1 MKSTAERPPAELGH
15 SMKPRQ
21 LTMMG
26 LGSAIGAGLF
36 LGSGA
41 GVQSAGPAV
50 LLSYL
55 VAGTLIILVM
65 WALGEMAAANPN
77 SGAFSVYAEK
87 AMGKT
92 AGATVGWLWWL
103 QLVVV
108 IAAEALGAAGL
119 LFSVWPAI
127 PVWALALTFMM
138 VFTSINLAGVKNFGE
153 FEFWFAILKVA
164 AIVAFLGIGA
174 ALLLGILPE
183 AASPGLANITADFAP
198 AGLGGIATAL
208 FVVIFAFGGT
218 EIVSVAAAETEN
230 PERSVAQAIRTV
242 LWRILVFYIGS
253 VFVIA
258 AVLPAT
264 SQALAS
270 PFAGV
275 LDAARIPG
283 AATAITLVAVVALL
297 SALNANLYGASRMVY
312 SLSQRREAP
321 RFLSTLSGAK
331 VPVVAVGVS
340 VAFGFIATVLELLFP
355 ERILPALFQLV
366 GSTCLVVWGSA
377 LVSQLILRRR
387 ADRDGTPLPLRMKGF
402 PALTVFGLVLLGL
415 VFAVGFSAESSR
427 IQLVSTIVLIA
438 GIAAACRF
446 GARLTAK
453 SAHETGAGSSHRP
466 GPEAPGERSGD
477 APAARLPK

>member
-1 MKSTAERPPAELGH
+1 MTTKSAPARPQHHLGH

-41 GVQSAGPAV
+41 GIQAAGPAV
-50 LLSYL
+50 LVSYL

-65 WALGEMAAANPN
+65 WALGEMAAAYPT
-77 SGAFSVYAEK
+77 SGAFSVYAER
-87 AMGKT
+87 ALGMT
-92 AGATVGWLWWL
+92 AGATIGWLWWL

-119 LFSVWPAI
+119 LFSVWPVI
-127 PVWALALTFMM
+127 PVWALALVFM
-138 VFTSINLAGVKNFGE
+138 VLFTGINLAGVRNFGE

-164 AIVAFLGIGA
+164 AIVLFLVAGA
-174 ALLLGILPE
+174 ALLLGLLPDV
-183 AASPGLANITADFAP
+183 ASPGLANLTTDFAP
-198 AGLGGIATAL
+198 QGLGGIASAL

-218 EIVSVAAAETEN
+218 EIVSVAAAETED
-230 PERSVAQAIRTV
+230 PEHSVGKAIRTV
-242 LWRILVFYIGS
+242 VWRILVFYIGS

-264 SQALAS
+264 SGALAS

-275 LDAARIPG
+275 LDAAGIPG

-312 SLSQRREAP
+312 SLAERGEAP
-321 RFLSTLSGAK
+321 AFLSRLAGQS
-331 VPVVAVGVS
+331 VPMLAVAVS

-377 LVSQLILRRR
+377 LVSQLVLRRR
-387 ADRDGTPLPLRMKGF
+387 TDREGIRLPLRMKGF
-402 PALTVFGLVLLGL
+402 PGLTIVGLVLLAL
-415 VFAVGFSAESSR
+415 IFAVGFSADASR
-427 IQLVSTIVLIA
+427 VQLFSTFALIA
-438 GIAAACRF
+438 GIALACAL
-446 GARLTAK
+446 GARFTRR
-453 SAHETGAGSSHRP
+453 SS
-466 GPEAPGERSGD
+466 G
-477 APAARLPK
+477 AARRQHGR

>member
-1 MKSTAERPPAELGH
+1 MTTKSTAERPAVQLRH

-41 GVQSAGPAV
+41 GVQAAGPAV
-50 LLSYL
+50 LVSYL

-77 SGAFSVYAEK
+77 SGAFSVYAER

-119 LFSVWPAI
+119 LFSVWPVV
-127 PVWALALTFMM
+127 PVWALSLVFMV
-138 VFTSINLAGVKNFGE
+138 VFTGINLAGVKNFGE
-153 FEFWFAILKVA
+153 FEFWFAILKVT
-164 AIVAFLGIGA
+164 AIVLFLAIGA
-174 ALLLGILPE
+174 ALLLGLLPD
-183 AASPGLANITADFAP
+183 AASPGLANITGDFAP
-198 AGLGGIATAL
+198 SGLAGIATAL

-230 PERSVAQAIRTV
+230 PEHSVTKAIRTV
-242 LWRILVFYIGS
+242 VWRILVFYIGS

-264 SQALAS
+264 SEALSS

-297 SALNANLYGASRMVY
+297 SALNANLYGASRMVF
-312 SLSQRREAP
+312 SLAERGEAP
-321 RFLSTLSGAK
+321 GFLSRLSGAG
-331 VPVVAVGVS
+331 VPVAAVGVS

-377 LVSQLILRRR
+377 LVSQFILRRR
-387 ADRDGTPLPLRMKGF
+387 ADRDGTPLPLRMRGF
-402 PALTVFGLVLLGL
+402 PGLTVFGLVLLGL

-427 IQLVSTIVLIA
+427 IQLISTLLLIA
-438 GIAAACRF
+438 GIAAACWA
-446 GARLTAK
+446 GARI
-453 SAHETGAGSSHRP
+453 AGSRR
-466 GPEAPGERSGD
+466 ARRS
-477 APAARLPK
+477 

>member
-1 MKSTAERPPAELGH
+1 MTMKSTAERPAPKLGH

-41 GVQSAGPAV
+41 GIQAAGPAV
-50 LLSYL
+50 LISYL
-55 VAGTLIILVM
+55 VAGTLIIIVM

-119 LFSVWPAI
+119 LFTVWPAV
-127 PVWALALTFMM
+127 PVWGLALIFMA
-138 VFTSINLAGVKNFGE
+138 VFTAINLAGVKNFGE

-164 AIVAFLGIGA
+164 AILLFLAIGA
-174 ALLLGILPE
+174 ALLFGWLPDVP
-183 AASPGLANITADFAP
+183 SPGLHNITSNFAP

-230 PERSVAQAIRTV
+230 PERSVGHAIRTV
-242 LWRILVFYIGS
+242 VWRILVFYIGS

-258 AVLPAT
+258 AVLPST
-264 SQALAS
+264 SEALKS

-275 LDAARIPG
+275 LDLARIPG
-283 AATAITLVAVVALL
+283 AGAAITLVAVVALL
-297 SALNANLYGASRMVY
+297 SALNANLYGASRMAY
-312 SLSQRREAP
+312 SLSERGEAP
-321 RFLSTLSGAK
+321 RVLSRLNTAR
-331 VPVVAVGVS
+331 VPVVAVSIS
-340 VAFGFIATVLELLFP
+340 VAFGFAAAVLELLFP
-355 ERILPALFQLV
+355 EQILPALFQLV

-377 LVSQLILRRR
+377 LVSQLVLRRR
-387 ADRDGTPLPLRMKGF
+387 ADREGTVLPLRMKGF
-402 PALTVFGLVLLGL
+402 PGITVFGLVLLAL
-415 VFAVGFSAESSR
+415 IFAVGFSSPDSSR
-427 IQLVSTIVLIA
+427 QLFSTLALIA
-438 GIAAACRF
+438 GIAAACWS
-446 GARLTAK
+446 GARL
-453 SAHETGAGSSHRP
+453 SSRR
-466 GPEAPGERSGD
+466 GPN
-477 APAARLPK
+477 

>member
-1 MKSTAERPPAELGH
+1 MTTKSLPARPTAAAGH
-15 SMKPRQ
+15 SMKSRQ

-41 GVQSAGPAV
+41 GVQAAGPAV
-50 LLSYL
+50 LVSYL

-77 SGAFSVYAEK
+77 SGAFSVYAER
-87 AMGKT
+87 AMGRT
-92 AGATVGWLWWL
+92 AGATIGWLWWL

-119 LFSVWPAI
+119 LFSIWPAV
-127 PVWALALTFMM
+127 PVWALALIFMV
-138 VFTSINLAGVKNFGE
+138 VFTAINLAGVRNFGE

-164 AIVAFLGIGA
+164 AIVLFLAIGA
-174 ALLLGILPE
+174 ALLLGLLPDVK
-183 AASPGLANITADFAP
+183 SPGLSNFTTDFAP
-198 AGLGGIATAL
+198 NGLAGIASAL

-230 PERSVAQAIRTV
+230 PRQSVAKAIRTV

-264 SQALAS
+264 SEGLAS

-275 LDAARIPG
+275 LDVARIPG
-283 AATAITLVAVVALL
+283 AGTAITLVAVVALL
-297 SALNANLYGASRMVY
+297 SALNANLYGASRMVA
-312 SLSQRREAP
+312 SLAERSEAP
-321 RFLSTLSGAK
+321 RFLTRLSGTH
-331 VPVVAVGVS
+331 VPMLAVAVS
-340 VAFGFIATVLELLFP
+340 VAFGFAATVLELLFP

-366 GSTCLVVWGSA
+366 GSTCLVVWGAA

-387 ADRDGTPLPLRMKGF
+387 ADRNGIELPLRMKAF
-402 PALTVFGLVLLGL
+402 PALTILGLVLLA
-415 VFAVGFSAESSR
+415 VIFAVGFSAEASR
-427 IQLVSTIVLIA
+427 VQLFSTFALVA
-438 GIAAACRF
+438 GIAVACRIA
-446 GARLTAK
+446 ARI
-453 SAHETGAGSSHRP
+453 SSRRP
-466 GPEAPGERSGD
+466 GEEAGT
-477 APAARLPK
+477 AARHTAAADADQSR

>member
-1 MKSTAERPPAELGH
+1 MTMKSTAERPSTSLGH

-41 GVQSAGPAV
+41 GVQAAGPAV
-50 LLSYL
+50 LISYL

-87 AMGKT
+87 AMGRT

-119 LFSVWPAI
+119 LFTVWPVV
-127 PVWALALTFMM
+127 PVWALSLVFMAL
-138 VFTSINLAGVKNFGE
+138 FTAINLAGVNNFGE

-164 AIVAFLGIGA
+164 AILMFLGIGT
-174 ALLLGILPE
+174 ALLLGLLPD
-183 AASPGLANITADFAP
+183 APSPGLGNITGNFAP

-230 PERSVAQAIRTV
+230 PRHSVGLAIRTV
-242 LWRILVFYIGS
+242 LWRIIVFYVGS

-264 SQALAS
+264 SASLSS

-283 AATAITLVAVVALL
+283 AGTAITLVAVIALL
-297 SALNANLYGASRMVY
+297 SALNANLYGSSRMIY
-312 SLSQRREAP
+312 SLAQRGEAP
-321 RFLSTLSGAK
+321 RFLSKLNKAR
-331 VPVVAVGVS
+331 VPMVAVGVS
-340 VAFGFIATVLELLFP
+340 VAFGFIAAVLELLFP
-355 ERILPALFQLV
+355 EQILPALFQLV
-366 GSTCLVVWGSA
+366 GSTCLMVWGSA
-377 LVSQLILRRR
+377 LISQLILRRR
-387 ADRDGTPLPLRMKGF
+387 ADRDGTDLPLRMKGF
-402 PALTVFGLVLLGL
+402 PGLTIFGLVLLAL
-415 VFAVGFSAESSR
+415 IFAVGFTGAESSR
-427 IQLVSTIVLIA
+427 QLFSTIALVA
-438 GIAAACRF
+438 GIAAACWL
-446 GARLTAK
+446 GAKVAASRQR
-453 SAHETGAGSSHRP
+453 SAAQ
-466 GPEAPGERSGD
+466 
-477 APAARLPK
+477 

>member
-1 MKSTAERPPAELGH
+1 MTMKSTAERPSTSLGH

-41 GVQSAGPAV
+41 GVQAAGPAV
-50 LLSYL
+50 LISYL

-87 AMGKT
+87 AMGRT

-119 LFSVWPAI
+119 LFTVWPVI
-127 PVWALALTFMM
+127 PVWVLSLVFMAL
-138 VFTSINLAGVKNFGE
+138 FTAINLAGVNNFGE

-164 AIVAFLGIGA
+164 AILMFLGIGT
-174 ALLLGILPE
+174 ALLLGLLPD
-183 AASPGLANITADFAP
+183 APSPGLGNITGNFAP

-230 PERSVAQAIRTV
+230 PRHSVAQAIRTV

-264 SQALAS
+264 SASLAS

-283 AATAITLVAVVALL
+283 AGTAITLVAVIALL
-297 SALNANLYGASRMVY
+297 SALNANLYGASRMIY
-312 SLSQRREAP
+312 SLAQREEAP
-321 RFLSTLSGAK
+321 RFLSKLNKAR
-331 VPVVAVGVS
+331 VPMIAVGVS
-340 VAFGFIATVLELLFP
+340 VAFGFIAAVLELLFP
-355 ERILPALFQLV
+355 EQILPALFQLV
-366 GSTCLVVWGSA
+366 GSTCLMVWGSA
-377 LVSQLILRRR
+377 LVSQLILRRK
-387 ADRDGTPLPLRMKGF
+387 ADREGTELPLRMKGF
-402 PALTVFGLVLLGL
+402 PGLTIFGLVLLAL
-415 VFAVGFSAESSR
+415 IFAVGFSSPESSR
-427 IQLVSTIVLIA
+427 QLVSTIILVA
-438 GIAAACRF
+438 AIAAACKI
-446 GARLTAK
+446 GAKITA
-453 SAHETGAGSSHRP
+453 SRQGS
-466 GPEAPGERSGD
+466 EAR
-477 APAARLPK
+477 

>member
-1 MKSTAERPPAELGH
+1 
-15 SMKPRQ
+15 MKPRQ

-41 GVQSAGPAV
+41 GVQAAGPAV
-50 LLSYL
+50 LVSYL

-92 AGATVGWLWWL
+92 AGSTVGWLWWL

-108 IAAEALGAAGL
+108 IAAEAIGAAGL
-119 LFSVWPAI
+119 LFSVWPVI
-127 PVWALALTFMM
+127 PIWALALAFM
-138 VFTSINLAGVKNFGE
+138 VIFTAINLVGVRSFGE
-153 FEFWFAILKVA
+153 FEFWFAILKIA
-164 AIVAFLGIGA
+164 AIVIFLLIGA
-174 ALLLGILPE
+174 ALLFGWLP
-183 AASPGLANITADFAP
+183 AAQSPGLGNITGNFAP
-198 AGLGGIATAL
+198 AGWGGIASAL

-218 EIVSVAAAETEN
+218 EIVSVAAAETED
-230 PERSVAQAIRTV
+230 PVRSVGQAIRTV

-258 AVLPAT
+258 AVLPAG
-264 SQALAS
+264 SEGLKS

-275 LDAARIPG
+275 LDLAGIPG
-283 AATAITLVAVVALL
+283 AGTAITLVAVVALL
-297 SALNANLYGASRMVY
+297 SALNANLYGASRMVF
-312 SLSQRREAP
+312 SLSERGEAP
-321 RFLSTLSGAK
+321 AFLSRLRGPQ
-331 VPVVAVGVS
+331 VPMAAVGVS

-355 ERILPALFQLV
+355 ERVLPALLNLV

-387 ADRDGTPLPLRMKGF
+387 ADRDGTELPLRMKGF
-402 PALTVFGLVLLGL
+402 PALTIFGLALLAV
-415 VFAVGFSAESSR
+415 VFVVGFSNPESAG
-427 IQLVSTIVLIA
+427 QLVATFLLIA
-438 GIAAACRF
+438 AIALACWVGDRVKTARAAKH
-446 GARLTAK
+446 GN
-453 SAHETGAGSSHRP
+453 
-466 GPEAPGERSGD
+466 
-477 APAARLPK
+477 

>member
-1 MKSTAERPPAELGH
+1 MTTKSTAKLPAARPAPTLGH

-41 GVQSAGPAV
+41 GIQAAGPAV
-50 LLSYL
+50 LISYL

-77 SGAFSVYAEK
+77 SGAFSVYAQK

-108 IAAEALGAAGL
+108 IAAEALGAAAL
-119 LFSVWPAI
+119 LFTVWPVI
-127 PVWALALTFMM
+127 PVWALSLIFMAL
-138 VFTSINLAGVKNFGE
+138 FTAVNLAGVKNFGE

-164 AIVAFLGIGA
+164 AILLFLGIGA
-174 ALLLGILPE
+174 ALLLGWLPDVP
-183 AASPGLANITADFAP
+183 SPGLSNFTSNFAP

-230 PERSVAQAIRTV
+230 PQHSVAQAIRTV
-242 LWRILVFYIGS
+242 VWRILVFYIGS

-258 AVLPAT
+258 AVLPST
-264 SQALAS
+264 SAALKS

-283 AATAITLVAVVALL
+283 AGAAITLVAVVALL

-312 SLSQRREAP
+312 SLAERGEAP
-321 RFLSTLSGAK
+321 RFLSRLNTAR
-331 VPVVAVGVS
+331 VPVLAVSVS
-340 VAFGFIATVLELLFP
+340 VAFGFLAAVLELLFP
-355 ERILPALFQLV
+355 DQILPALFQLV

-387 ADRDGTPLPLRMKGF
+387 ADRDGTRLPLRMKGF
-402 PALTVFGLVLLGL
+402 PGLTIFGLALLAL
-415 VFAVGFSAESSR
+415 IFAVGFSSPESSK
-427 IQLVSTIVLIA
+427 QLFSTLALVA
-438 GIAAACRF
+438 GIAAACWI
-446 GARLTAK
+446 GARVTRNRA
-453 SAHETGAGSSHRP
+453 
-466 GPEAPGERSGD
+466 
-477 APAARLPK
+477 AARQSE

>member
-1 MKSTAERPPAELGH
+1 MTMKSTAERSSTSLGH

-41 GVQSAGPAV
+41 GVQAAGPAV
-50 LLSYL
+50 LISYL

-87 AMGKT
+87 AMGRT

-119 LFSVWPAI
+119 LFTVWPVV
-127 PVWALALTFMM
+127 PVWALSLVFMAL
-138 VFTSINLAGVKNFGE
+138 FTAINLAGVNNFGE

-164 AIVAFLGIGA
+164 AILMFLGIGT
-174 ALLLGILPE
+174 ALLLGLLPD
-183 AASPGLANITADFAP
+183 APSPGLGNITGDFAP

-230 PERSVAQAIRTV
+230 PRHSVGLAIRTV
-242 LWRILVFYIGS
+242 LWRILVFYVGS

-264 SQALAS
+264 SESLSS

-283 AATAITLVAVVALL
+283 AGTAITLVAVIALL
-297 SALNANLYGASRMVY
+297 SALNANLYGSSRMIY
-312 SLSQRREAP
+312 SLAHRGEAP
-321 RFLSTLSGAK
+321 RFLSKLNKAR
-331 VPVVAVGVS
+331 VPMVAVGVS
-340 VAFGFIATVLELLFP
+340 VAFGFFAAVLELLFP
-355 ERILPALFQLV
+355 EQILPALFQLV
-366 GSTCLVVWGSA
+366 GSTCLMVWGSA
-377 LVSQLILRRR
+377 LISQLILRRR
-387 ADRDGTPLPLRMKGF
+387 ADRDGTELPLRMKGF
-402 PALTVFGLVLLGL
+402 PGLTIFGLVLLAL
-415 VFAVGFSAESSR
+415 IFAVGFSGAESSR
-427 IQLVSTIVLIA
+427 QLFSTIALVA
-438 GIAAACRF
+438 GIAAACWF
-446 GARLTAK
+446 GAKVAASRQDTAGK
-453 SAHETGAGSSHRP
+453 
-466 GPEAPGERSGD
+466 
-477 APAARLPK
+477 

>member
-1 MKSTAERPPAELGH
+1 MTTKSAPARPQHRLGH

-41 GVQSAGPAV
+41 GIQAAGPAV
-50 LLSYL
+50 LVSYL

-77 SGAFSVYAEK
+77 SGAFSVYAER
-87 AMGKT
+87 ALGKT
-92 AGATVGWLWWL
+92 AGATIGWLWWL

-119 LFSVWPAI
+119 LFSVWPVI
-127 PVWALALTFMM
+127 PVWALALVFMV
-138 VFTSINLAGVKNFGE
+138 VFTGINLAGVRNFGE

-164 AIVAFLGIGA
+164 AIVLFLMVGA
-174 ALLLGILPE
+174 ALLLGLLPDV
-183 AASPGLANITADFAP
+183 ASPGLANLTKDFAP
-198 AGLGGIATAL
+198 QGLGGIASAL

-218 EIVSVAAAETEN
+218 EIVSVAAAETED
-230 PERSVAQAIRTV
+230 PEHSVGKAIRTV
-242 LWRILVFYIGS
+242 VWRILVFYIGS

-258 AVLPAT
+258 TVLPAT
-264 SQALAS
+264 SNGLAS

-275 LDAARIPG
+275 LDVAGIPG

-312 SLSQRREAP
+312 SLAERGEAP
-321 RFLSTLSGAK
+321 AFLSRLAGQS
-331 VPVVAVGVS
+331 VPMLAVAVS

-377 LVSQLILRRR
+377 LVSQLVLRRR
-387 ADRDGTPLPLRMKGF
+387 ADREGSPLPLRMKGF
-402 PALTVFGLVLLGL
+402 PGLTIVGLVLLGL
-415 VFAVGFSAESSR
+415 IFAVGFSAAASR
-427 IQLVSTIVLIA
+427 VQLFSTFALIA
-438 GIAAACRF
+438 GIALACALGTRFTRRASGAAGHQHGR
-446 GARLTAK
+446 
-453 SAHETGAGSSHRP
+453 
-466 GPEAPGERSGD
+466 
-477 APAARLPK
+477 

>member
-1 MKSTAERPPAELGH
+1 MTMKSTTARPTGKPAHPPH

-41 GVQSAGPAV
+41 GVQAAGPAV
-50 LLSYL
+50 LISYL

-77 SGAFSVYAEK
+77 SGAFSVYAER
-87 AMGKT
+87 ALGKT
-92 AGATVGWLWWL
+92 AGATIGWLWWL

-108 IAAEALGAAGL
+108 IAAEALGAAAL
-119 LFSVWPAI
+119 LFSVWPVI
-127 PVWALALTFMM
+127 PVWALALVFMV
-138 VFTSINLAGVKNFGE
+138 VFTGINLAGARNFGE

-164 AIVAFLGIGA
+164 AIVLFLAVGA
-174 ALLLGILPE
+174 VLLLGLLPVT
-183 AASPGLANITADFAP
+183 SPGLSNITGDFAP
-198 AGLGGIATAL
+198 QGLGGIASAL

-218 EIVSVAAAETEN
+218 EIVSVAAAETQD
-230 PERSVAQAIRTV
+230 PERSVAKAIRTV
-242 LWRILVFYIGS
+242 VWRILVFYIGS

-264 SQALAS
+264 SESLAS

-283 AATAITLVAVVALL
+283 AGTAITLVAVVALL
-297 SALNANLYGASRMVY
+297 SALNANLYGASRMAY
-312 SLSQRREAP
+312 SLAQRSAAP
-321 RFLSTLSGAK
+321 RILTRLGGAN
-331 VPVVAVGVS
+331 VPMLAVGVS

-387 ADRDGTPLPLRMKGF
+387 ADRAGIPLPLRMKGF
-402 PALTVFGLVLLGL
+402 PGLTILGLVLLA
-415 VFAVGFSAESSR
+415 VIFAVGFSAEESR
-427 IQLVSTIVLIA
+427 LQLFSTFALIA
-438 GIAAACRF
+438 GIALACAA
-446 GARLTAK
+446 GARLTAR
-453 SAHETGAGSSHRP
+453 TRR
-466 GPEAPGERSGD
+466 PEAAAGEGKQPGGRQVE
-477 APAARLPK
+477 

>member
-1 MKSTAERPPAELGH
+1 MTTKSASVRPERHLGH
-15 SMKPRQ
+15 TMKPRQ

-41 GVQSAGPAV
+41 GVQAAGPAV

-77 SGAFSVYAEK
+77 SGAFSVYAER
-87 AMGKT
+87 ALGRT
-92 AGATVGWLWWL
+92 AGATIGWLWWL

-119 LFSVWPAI
+119 LYSVWPVV
-127 PVWALALTFMM
+127 PVWALALAFM
-138 VFTSINLAGVKNFGE
+138 VAFTAINLAGVRNFGE

-164 AIVAFLGIGA
+164 AIVLFLAVGA
-174 ALLLGILPE
+174 ALLLGFLP
-183 AASPGLANITADFAP
+183 AVTSPGLSNISSDFAP
-198 AGLGGIATAL
+198 QGLGGVAAAL

-218 EIVSVAAAETEN
+218 EIVSVAAAETQD
-230 PERSVAQAIRTV
+230 PERSVGRAIRTV
-242 LWRILVFYIGS
+242 VWRILVFYIGS

-264 SQALAS
+264 SESLAS

-297 SALNANLYGASRMVY
+297 SALNANLYGASRMAY
-312 SLSQRREAP
+312 SLAERGEAP
-321 RFLSTLSGAK
+321 QFLTRLSGAS
-331 VPVVAVGVS
+331 VPMLAVAVS
-340 VAFGFIATVLELLFP
+340 VAFGFVATVLELLFP
-355 ERILPALFQLV
+355 DKVLPALFQLV

-387 ADRDGTPLPLRMKGF
+387 AARDGTPLPLKMKGF
-402 PALTVFGLVLLGL
+402 PALTLLGLVLLGL
-415 VFAVGFSAESSR
+415 IFAVGFSAEESR
-427 IQLVSTIVLIA
+427 VQLFSTFALIA
-438 GIAAACRF
+438 GIALACAA
-446 GARLTAK
+446 GARIQGRRRQ
-453 SAHETGAGSSHRP
+453 SE
-466 GPEAPGERSGD
+466 
-477 APAARLPK
+477 

>member
-1 MKSTAERPPAELGH
+1 MTMKSTAERPSTSLGH

-41 GVQSAGPAV
+41 GVQAAGPAV
-50 LLSYL
+50 LISYL

-87 AMGKT
+87 AMGRT

-119 LFSVWPAI
+119 LFTVWPVI
-127 PVWALALTFMM
+127 PVWVLSLVFMAL
-138 VFTSINLAGVKNFGE
+138 FTAINLAGVNNFGE

-164 AIVAFLGIGA
+164 AILMFLGIGT
-174 ALLLGILPE
+174 ALLLGLLPD
-183 AASPGLANITADFAP
+183 APSPGLGNITGNFAP

-230 PERSVAQAIRTV
+230 PRHSVGQAIRTV

-258 AVLPAT
+258 AVLPA
-264 SQALAS
+264 SSESLAS

-283 AATAITLVAVVALL
+283 AGTAITLVAVIALL
-297 SALNANLYGASRMVY
+297 SALNANLYGASRMIY
-312 SLSQRREAP
+312 SLAQRDEAP
-321 RFLSTLSGAK
+321 RFLSKLNAAR
-331 VPVVAVGVS
+331 VPMVAVGVS
-340 VAFGFIATVLELLFP
+340 VAFGFIAAVLELLFP
-355 ERILPALFQLV
+355 EQILPALFQLV
-366 GSTCLVVWGSA
+366 GSTCLMVWGSA
-377 LVSQLILRRR
+377 LISQLILRRK
-387 ADRDGTPLPLRMKGF
+387 ADRDGIELPLRMMGF
-402 PALTVFGLVLLGL
+402 PGLTIFGLVLLAL
-415 VFAVGFSAESSR
+415 IFAVGFSSPESSR
-427 IQLVSTIVLIA
+427 QLVSTIILVA
-438 GIAAACRF
+438 AIAAACRI
-446 GARLTAK
+446 GAKVTA
-453 SAHETGAGSSHRP
+453 SRRAS
-466 GPEAPGERSGD
+466 
-477 APAARLPK
+477 AAR

>member
-1 MKSTAERPPAELGH
+1 MTMKSTAERPSTSLGH

-41 GVQSAGPAV
+41 GVQAAGPAV
-50 LLSYL
+50 LISYL

-87 AMGKT
+87 AMGRT

-108 IAAEALGAAGL
+108 IAAEALGAAAL
-119 LFSVWPAI
+119 LFSVWPVV
-127 PVWALALTFMM
+127 PVWILALVFMAA
-138 VFTSINLAGVKNFGE
+138 FTAINLAGVNNFGE

-164 AIVAFLGIGA
+164 AILIFLGIGT
-174 ALLLGILPE
+174 ALLLGLLPD
-183 AASPGLANITADFAP
+183 APSPGLGNITGNFAP

-230 PERSVAQAIRTV
+230 PRHSVGLAIRTV
-242 LWRILVFYIGS
+242 LWRILVFYVGS

-264 SQALAS
+264 SASLAS

-283 AATAITLVAVVALL
+283 AGTAITLVAVIALL
-297 SALNANLYGASRMVY
+297 SALNANLYGSSRMIY
-312 SLSQRREAP
+312 SLANRGEAP
-321 RFLSTLSGAK
+321 RFLSKLNQAR
-331 VPVVAVGVS
+331 VPMIAVGVS
-340 VAFGFIATVLELLFP
+340 VAFGFIAAVLELLFP
-355 ERILPALFQLV
+355 EKILPALFQLV
-366 GSTCLVVWGSA
+366 GSTCLMVWGSA

-387 ADRDGTPLPLRMKGF
+387 ADRDRTELPLRMKGF
-402 PALTVFGLVLLGL
+402 PALTIFGLILLAL
-415 VFAVGFSAESSR
+415 IFAVGFSSAESSR
-427 IQLVSTIVLIA
+427 QLVSTIILVAAIS
-438 GIAAACRF
+438 AACRI
-446 GARLTAK
+446 GAKVAASRGG
-453 SAHETGAGSSHRP
+453 GA
-466 GPEAPGERSGD
+466 AT
-477 APAARLPK
+477 

>member
-1 MKSTAERPPAELGH
+1 MTTKSTAERPGLKLGH
-15 SMKPRQ
+15 TMLPRQ

-41 GVQSAGPAV
+41 GIQAAGPAV
-50 LLSYL
+50 LISYL
-55 VAGTLIILVM
+55 VAGTLIIIVM

-119 LFSVWPAI
+119 LFTVWPVV
-127 PVWALALTFMM
+127 PVWGLALVFMAA
-138 VFTSINLAGVKNFGE
+138 FTAINLAGVKNFGE

-164 AIVAFLGIGA
+164 AIVTFLAIGA
-174 ALLLGILPE
+174 ALLFGWLPDV
-183 AASPGLANITADFAP
+183 ASPGLRNITSNFAP
-198 AGLGGIATAL
+198 AGLGGMATAL

-218 EIVSVAAAETEN
+218 EIVSVAATETEN
-230 PERSVAQAIRTV
+230 PERSVSHAIRTV
-242 LWRILVFYIGS
+242 VWRILVFYIGS

-258 AVLPAT
+258 AVLPST
-264 SQALAS
+264 SEALKS

-275 LDAARIPG
+275 LDLARIPG
-283 AATAITLVAVVALL
+283 AGTAITLVAVVALL
-297 SALNANLYGASRMVY
+297 SALNANLYGASRMAY
-312 SLSQRREAP
+312 SLSERGEAP
-321 RFLSTLSGAK
+321 QVLSRLNKAR
-331 VPVVAVGVS
+331 VPVTAVGIS
-340 VAFGFIATVLELLFP
+340 VAFGFLAAVLELLFP
-355 ERILPALFQLV
+355 ERVLPALFQLV

-387 ADRDGTPLPLRMKGF
+387 ADREGTALPLRMKGF
-402 PALTVFGLVLLGL
+402 PGLTVFGLVLLGL
-415 VFAVGFSAESSR
+415 IFAVGFSSPDSSR
-427 IQLVSTIVLIA
+427 QLFSTLALIA
-438 GIAAACRF
+438 GIAAACWI
-446 GARLTAK
+446 GARLNRSTAR
-453 SAHETGAGSSHRP
+453 EP
-466 GPEAPGERSGD
+466 G
-477 APAARLPK
+477 

>member
-1 MKSTAERPPAELGH
+1 MTMKSTAERPSTTLGH

-41 GVQSAGPAV
+41 GIQAAGPAV
-50 LLSYL
+50 LISYL

-65 WALGEMAAANPN
+65 WTLGEMAAANPN

-87 AMGKT
+87 AMGRT

-119 LFSVWPAI
+119 LFTVWPAV
-127 PVWALALTFMM
+127 PVWALALVFMA
-138 VFTSINLAGVKNFGE
+138 VFTAINLAGVNNFGE

-164 AIVAFLGIGA
+164 AILLFLGIGT
-174 ALLLGILPE
+174 ALLLGLLPE
-183 AASPGLANITADFAP
+183 AASPGLGNITGNFAP

-230 PERSVAQAIRTV
+230 PQHSVGQAIRTV
-242 LWRILVFYIGS
+242 VWRILVFYIGS

-258 AVLPAT
+258 AVLPDT
-264 SQALAS
+264 SEALAS

-283 AATAITLVAVVALL
+283 AGTAITLVAVVALL

-312 SLSQRREAP
+312 SLAERGEAP
-321 RFLSTLSGAK
+321 GILSKLNKAR
-331 VPVVAVGVS
+331 VPVAAVGVS
-340 VAFGFIATVLELLFP
+340 VAFGFIAAVLELLFP
-355 ERILPALFQLV
+355 EKILPALFQLV
-366 GSTCLVVWGSA
+366 GSTCLMVWGSA

-387 ADRDGTPLPLRMKGF
+387 ADRDGTELPLRMKGF
-402 PALTVFGLVLLGL
+402 PGLTIFGLVLLGL
-415 VFAVGFSAESSR
+415 IFAVGFSNADSSR
-427 IQLVSTIVLIA
+427 QLVSTIVLIA
-438 GIAAACRF
+438 AIAAACRI
-446 GARLTAK
+446 AAK
-453 SAHETGAGSSHRP
+453 VAKPRQGSPTR
-466 GPEAPGERSGD
+466 
-477 APAARLPK
+477 